1 MYFILYV
8 CYWTCALLCNK
19 RTKGE
24 KKVALNAPLYQENE
38 SILKLYQF
46 HVRNKLLF
54 NHILM
59 MISTPK
65 SVSCSFFARM

>member
-1 MYFILYV
+1 MYVTGLVSYFAI
-8 CYWTCALLCNK
+8 
-19 RTKGE
+19 KGLRG
-24 KKVALNAPLYQENE
+24 KKEVALNAPLYQENG

-59 MISTPK
+59 MI
-65 SVSCSFFARM
+65 

>member
-24 KKVALNAPLYQENE
+24 KKVALNAPLY
-38 SILKLYQF
+38 LKLYQF

>member
-1 MYFILYV
+1 MYVTGLVPYFAI
-8 CYWTCALLCNK
+8 
-19 RTKGE
+19 KGLRG

>member
-1 MYFILYV
+1 MYVTGLV
-8 CYWTCALLCNK
+8 PALLCNK
-19 RTKGE
+19 RTTGE
-24 KKVALNAPLYQENE
+24 KKVALNAPLYQENR